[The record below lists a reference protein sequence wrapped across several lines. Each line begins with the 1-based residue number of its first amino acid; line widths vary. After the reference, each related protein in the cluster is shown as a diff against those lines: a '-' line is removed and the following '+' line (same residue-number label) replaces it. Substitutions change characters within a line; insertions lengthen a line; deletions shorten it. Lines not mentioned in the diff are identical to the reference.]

1 MKPRT
6 VSLGLLAVGLLAAAP
21 AQAATLTTDRQ
32 AVTRRTE
39 TVTLTGA
46 GFTPNGAVRLTLDGA
61 QVARSRRPRGLDRRR
76 GPAPVIDP
84 SRQRRFS
91 LVATDVTNPALTATA
106 TPFATVLDVDVT
118 PDGGSKT
125 RVRKITARGFTRGK
139 TLYLHIRHRRYKRNI
154 RLGALKAPCGTKIVR
169 KRLFS
174 RRAPAGVYTAAVRRA
189 AQVLQQHRPPRHLL
203 PDHHDNHRAPQELTG
218 RFRAAGLGRSALA
231 G

>member
-21 AQAATLTTDRQ
+21 SHAATLTTDRSCYQ
-32 AVTRRTE
+32 EGEAL
-39 TVTLTGA
+39 TLNGT
-46 GFTPNGAVRLTLDGA
+46 GFTPSGEVTLALDGA
-61 QVARSRRPRGLDRRR
+61 SVITTAADGAGSISVR

-91 LVATDVTNPALTATA
+91 LVAVDATNPALTATA
-106 TPFATVLDVDVT
+106 TPFATILDVDVT

-174 RRAPAGVYTAAVRRA
+174 RRAPAGVYRLQFDARRKYSGSTVPRVTFFPTITTIIVPRRSSQAAFA
-189 AQVLQQHRPPRHLL
+189 PPGWVGL
-203 PDHHDNHRAPQELTG
+203 P
-218 RFRAAGLGRSALA
+218 
-231 G
+231 